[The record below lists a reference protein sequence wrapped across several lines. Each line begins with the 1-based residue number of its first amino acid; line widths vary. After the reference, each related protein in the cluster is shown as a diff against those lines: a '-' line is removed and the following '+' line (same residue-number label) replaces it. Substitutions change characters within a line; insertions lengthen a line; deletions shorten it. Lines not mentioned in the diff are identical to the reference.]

1 MKEECCMAYKAKD
14 VAEWF
19 LSKEAMSP
27 KKLQKLTYY
36 AEAWSNALLNRSM
49 ISDDKFQ
56 AWVHGPVSPVLYQTY
71 KDYKWN
77 DIPKVEDN
85 SSEFDT
91 DDLDLLESVWLTY
104 GENSANDLEALTH
117 TESPWLNARAGLCDD
132 DISNNLIS
140 TDDMR
145 EYYSKIYIGD

>member
-1 MKEECCMAYKAKD
+1 MAYKAKD

>member
-1 MKEECCMAYKAKD
+1 MAYKAKD

-117 TESPWLNARAGLCDD
+117 TESPWFNARAGLCDD